1 MATSD
6 YDFLAGAVREQE
18 YWFQDQRTVARTE
31 RRCIKVYQR
40 TNDKSHQDTL
50 HALENVISLIVGSE
64 QSYRFGDYK
73 QWEADFLRHLLGHT
87 TFEEE
92 RNYNEGCLLNHRLCD
107 DHNSAETRVGKK
119 LTALLRHDSPLKR
132 YMYLNGAV
140 ELGHVL
146 DYCGKHVNPAQQFQ
160 FGRYFAAFIQGNN
173 KQRYFVEV
181 ELKDD
186 WFLNRDR
193 LPWKI
198 FIGCNQGHSTGIVR
212 PIENSHKLT
221 MVELHCFGWIFHVTD
236 QGFEQS
242 IQRNGLRRYNR
253 GALHSMYDNDGSD
266 GYIRKGQGTKAPRQ
280 YDTTRYCILKTH
292 KLVRDG
298 CDLFL
303 TSNGVILIYDDLP
316 CDYFDIVEQCPFLG
330 FNAASR
336 TS

>member
-18 YWFQDQRTVARTE
+18 YKKSSWFQDQRTFARTE

-64 QSYRFGDYK
+64 HSYRFGDYK

-87 TFEEE
+87 AFEEE
-92 RNYNEGCLLNHRLCD
+92 RNFNEGCQLNFRLCD
-107 DHNSAETRVGKK
+107 DHNSVKMRIGQK
-119 LTALLRHDSPLKR
+119 LTALLRHDSPRKR
-132 YMYLNGAV
+132 HMYPNGTV
-140 ELGHVL
+140 ELGHVF

-160 FGRYFAAFIQGNN
+160 CGRYFAAFIQGNN

-193 LPWKI
+193 LPWNI

-221 MVELHCFGWIFHVTD
+221 IG
-236 QGFEQS
+236 
-242 IQRNGLRRYNR
+242 
-253 GALHSMYDNDGSD
+253 
-266 GYIRKGQGTKAPRQ
+266 GTSLFWLDFA
-280 YDTTRYCILKTH
+280 
-292 KLVRDG
+292 
-298 CDLFL
+298 CDR
-303 TSNGVILIYDDLP
+303 SKV
-316 CDYFDIVEQCPFLG
+316 
-330 FNAASR
+330 
-336 TS
+336 